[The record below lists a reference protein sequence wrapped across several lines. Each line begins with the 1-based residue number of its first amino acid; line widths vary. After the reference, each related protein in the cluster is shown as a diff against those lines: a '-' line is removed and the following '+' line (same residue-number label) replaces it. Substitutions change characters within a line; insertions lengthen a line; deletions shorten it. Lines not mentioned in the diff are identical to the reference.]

1 MFSRVSR
8 QTSEGIQHQLRDID
22 HVAKAANPIS
32 ASARLGVQCVERYRD
47 RSGKGG

>member
-22 HVAKAANPIS
+22 HVATAANPIS
-32 ASARLGVQCVERYRD
+32 ASAVERYRD